1 MLLGHKSPEPTKQH
15 KCYKHYIGLSSPL
28 QEPLS
33 PFLVWRILS
42 APDSDY
48 VGIST
53 SVDISSNLQT
63 ASLQINDD
71 ENKALEDEKLSHS
84 LVKMAP
90 IANTQDVSTI
100 RLEI

>member
-33 PFLVWRILS
+33 PSLVWRILS

-48 VGIST
+48 VGISP
-53 SVDISSNLQT
+53 SVDSSNLQT

-71 ENKALEDEKLSHS
+71 EKKSFEDEKLSKS
-84 LVKMAP
+84 LVEMAP